1 MGMTVIFI
9 PCGVVSPATF
19 IVEREKKKKEKKLLY
34 AFSFLTTVTMRD
46 ATVEL

>member
-19 IVEREKKKKEKKLLY
+19 TVEREKRKKKLLY
-34 AFSFLTTVTMRD
+34 TFSFLATVTMRD
-46 ATVEL
+46 ATV